1 MKRTLHSLL
10 GLAIFSPLL
19 LAPTAFGQTIASRT
33 AVIDG
38 AKLHYL
44 TAGRGPSLILLHGF
58 AETSQ
63 MWKPIIP
70 VLAQR
75 FTVIAPDLPGI
86 GDSDAPTN
94 GADMKNAAI
103 RIHDLSKS
111 LGIQQAEVVGH
122 DIGLMVAYAYA
133 ALYPSE
139 VKKLVL
145 MDAFLPGVPGWEP
158 IYDNPGTWHFRFNG
172 PTPEALVKGRERT
185 YFEYFWNDLAYDKTH
200 SIPEPDRQIYT
211 AAYARPG
218 KMHSA
223 WAYFAAW
230 PQTAKDFTQLSMTR
244 LTMPV
249 LSIGGDHSL
258 GGPLGDQAKLVAT
271 NVTVIVLKNTGH
283 WILEE
288 QPKQTTE
295 ALQKFL

>member
-1 MKRTLHSLL
+1 MPDTKGAFVKRKRNHLL
-10 GLAIFSPLL
+10 SLAILSPLF
-19 LAPTAFGQTIASRT
+19 LAPPAFGQTIASRT

-44 TAGRGPSLILLHGF
+44 AAGHGPNLILLHGF

-94 GADMKNAAI
+94 GSDMKKAAI

-133 ALYPSE
+133 AMYPTE

-158 IYDNPGTWHFRFNG
+158 IYDNPN
-172 PTPEALVKGRERT
+172 
-185 YFEYFWNDLAYDKTH
+185 
-200 SIPEPDRQIYT
+200 I
-211 AAYARPG
+211 
-218 KMHSA
+218 
-223 WAYFAAW
+223 
-230 PQTAKDFTQLSMTR
+230 
-244 LTMPV
+244 
-249 LSIGGDHSL
+249 
-258 GGPLGDQAKLVAT
+258 
-271 NVTVIVLKNTGH
+271 
-283 WILEE
+283 
-288 QPKQTTE
+288 
-295 ALQKFL
+295 